1 MNSKQATTVRRQV
14 EAALSKTDLTRIGKE
29 TGFTQR
35 LRTVTPHRLVLAI
48 VGAMAFRKV
57 ETIAD
62 LQRSFHAVAGV
73 GVEYKPFH
81 NQLVKETF
89 PVFMYAVFESL
100 LGQLAGQTLAAVP
113 GHALRRFE
121 DIVIQ
126 DGSSFAVHEALKT
139 HFPGRFTT
147 VSPAAVELHATVSL
161 LHGQALSVSIA
172 PDSQGE
178 RDFLPAPEQLRGKL
192 FLADRGYM
200 DLTFCAGVVAAG
212 GSFVIRFARS
222 INPIVVGGTI
232 GSRPLRA
239 RWIGGNLRN
248 LAKALRGRSA
258 DLDVGWVV
266 DGAELPIRLILS
278 WNKATAEHM
287 ILATNLPREAFD
299 LESVRALYRL
309 RWQIELLFKEWK
321 SYANLKAFCTRKA
334 PIAEGLIWAA
344 LCAALLKR
352 FLAHAAQVVH
362 RAEISTRI
370 TAMSL
375 AHHLPQLL
383 EALLHGRP
391 IRRLLDQL
399 LAFLAGSCKRAHPAR
414 DRTTGRL
421 SSGLRPTYLNARL
434 ATCIAKN

>member
-1 MNSKQATTVRRQV
+1 MNSKQATTVRHQF
-14 EAALSKTDLTRIGKE
+14 ETALNRADLTRIGKE

-48 VGAMAFRKV
+48 VGAMAFRRV

-62 LQRSFHAVAGV
+62 LQRSLHAVAGV

-81 NQLVKETF
+81 NQLAKEKF
-89 PVFMYAVFESL
+89 PVFMRAVFEHL
-100 LGQLAGQTLAAVP
+100 LGELAGQTLAAVP
-113 GHALRRFE
+113 GHALREFH

-126 DGSSFAVHEALKT
+126 DGSSFAIHEALKSQ
-139 HFPGRFTT
+139 FPGRFKTI
-147 VSPAAVELHATVSL
+147 SPAAVEVHATMSL
-161 LHGQALSVSIA
+161 LQGQALSVSIA

-178 RDFLPAPEQLRGKL
+178 RDFLPHPDQLRDKL

-200 DLTFCAGVVAAG
+200 DLGFCSAMMAAG
-212 GSFVIRFARS
+212 GSFVIRFSRS
-222 INPIVVGGTI
+222 INPTVVSGSI
-232 GSRPLRA
+232 GNRPLGA
-239 RWIGGNLRN
+239 RNVGANLRE
-248 LAKALRGRSA
+248 LKAALRGRSA

-266 DGAELPIRLILS
+266 DGTELPVRLVMS
-278 WNKATAEHM
+278 WNKDTKEHM
-287 ILATNLPREAFD
+287 ILATNLPRETFD
-299 LESVRALYRL
+299 LASVRALYRL

-321 SYANLKAFCTRKA
+321 SYANLTAFCTRKA

-362 RAEISTRI
+362 RAEVSTRT

-391 IRRLLDQL
+391 IGRLLGQL
-399 LAFLAGSCKRAHPAR
+399 LKFIADSCKRAHPAR
-414 DRTTGRL
+414 DRATGRL
-421 SSGLRPTYLNARL
+421 SCGLRPTHLNARL
-434 ATCIAKN
+434 ATCVAKD